1 MALKT
6 YIGYKP
12 YPHQRIVHDYI
23 SSIGPYAGQMIV
35 VKSKRQVGK
44 SYLIEQELL
53 RHAIN
58 YPGSTSICLSI
69 TFSNCKKIF
78 KELYKGIKDS
88 GIVSEVNR
96 EEMTIS
102 LVNGSEIVFKSAMQ
116 REQLRG
122 YTVKKGGLLCIDEAA
137 YLSDETFGLVSP
149 WCDVANANILMV
161 STPRLKQ
168 GFFYDYFTEGLK
180 GSIGVKSFD
189 INDFDTSYLLSKKR
203 LELYRRLMPRAQFE
217 SEYLGMFIDE
227 LGGVF
232 KVTGDIWWD
241 YTPED
246 FDGIFIGIDFGTG
259 KNNDYTAIS
268 GFDAS
273 RKQRLLEFNNGLSP
287 TDQVDWLSSILNTID
302 RRKIRKVYAE
312 ENSIGTVYLDL
323 LRRRCPDIT
332 IDSFTT
338 TNDSKRV
345 IIENMIA
352 SVNAEEAKFI
362 RGDEQYREIGNY
374 MMEITPS
381 GKITYNGALGIHD
394 DIVIADALALHGI
407 DEATKTGSYSISV
420 VGGTKRGNKGN
431 IRKRYEKN

>member
-1 MALKT
+1 MGFKT

-12 YPHQRIVHDYI
+12 YQHQRIVHDYI
-23 SSIGPYAGQMIV
+23 SSIGPYAGQIIV

-88 GIVSEVNR
+88 GIVSEVNK

-137 YLSDETFGLVSP
+137 YLSDDTFGLVSP

-168 GFFYDYFTEGLK
+168 GFFYDYFTEGLT

-189 INDFDTSYLLSKKR
+189 INDFDTSYLLSEKR

-241 YTPED
+241 YRPKD
-246 FDGIFIGIDFGTG
+246 FDEIFIGIDFGTG

-273 RKQRLLEFNNGLSP
+273 RTQRLLEFSNGLSP
-287 TDQVDWLSSILNTID
+287 TEQIDWLSSILNTID

-323 LRRRCPDIT
+323 LRKRCPDIT

-338 TNDSKRV
+338 TNDSKRIV
-345 IIENMIA
+345 IENMIA

-381 GKITYNGALGIHD
+381 GKITYNGALGVHD
-394 DIVIADALALHGI
+394 DIVIADALALHCI

-420 VGGTKRGNKGN
+420 VGKNSHRNKGN

>member
-1 MALKT
+1 
-6 YIGYKP
+6 
-12 YPHQRIVHDYI
+12 
-23 SSIGPYAGQMIV
+23 
-35 VKSKRQVGK
+35 
-44 SYLIEQELL
+44 
-53 RHAIN
+53 
-58 YPGSTSICLSI
+58 
-69 TFSNCKKIF
+69 
-78 KELYKGIKDS
+78 
-88 GIVSEVNR
+88 
-96 EEMTIS
+96 
-102 LVNGSEIVFKSAMQ
+102 
-116 REQLRG
+116 
-122 YTVKKGGLLCIDEAA
+122 
-137 YLSDETFGLVSP
+137 
-149 WCDVANANILMV
+149 
-161 STPRLKQ
+161 
-168 GFFYDYFTEGLK
+168 
-180 GSIGVKSFD
+180 
-189 INDFDTSYLLSKKR
+189 
-203 LELYRRLMPRAQFE
+203 MPRAQFE

-232 KVTGDIWWD
+232 KVNGNIWWD
-241 YTPED
+241 YRPED
-246 FDGIFIGIDFGTG
+246 FDEIFIGIDFGTG

-273 RKQRLLEFNNGLSP
+273 RTQRLLEFSNGLSP
-287 TDQVDWLSSILNTID
+287 TDQIDWLSSILNTID

-323 LRRRCPDIT
+323 LRKRCPDIT

-338 TNDSKRV
+338 TNDSKRAV
-345 IIENMIA
+345 IENMIA

-420 VGGTKRGNKGN
+420 VGKNIHRTKGN